1 MAQKLY
7 QTFEVPEIINEEEQ
21 FDREYRRSMKWNPET
36 GDFVRDGSNRV
47 LDCDGREAFMIWCFK
62 VAQTERYQCLAYP
75 RSIGTEMEAVKDDDR
90 EVAQSMVERTITE
103 ALKVNPRTEYVRNFE
118 FSWNG
123 DELHCSCVVKGVNW
137 GEFQISI

>member
-21 FDREYRRSMKWNPET
+21 LDKEYHRSMKWNPET

-62 VAQTERYQCLAYP
+62 AAQTERYQCLAYP
-75 RSIGTEMEAVKDDDR
+75 RSIGTEME
-90 EVAQSMVERTITE
+90 S
-103 ALKVNPRTEYVRNFE
+103 
-118 FSWNG
+118 
-123 DELHCSCVVKGVNW
+123 VKGGGAVY
-137 GEFQISI
+137 GGAHHYRGPEGQPSHGIRPRF

>member
-1 MAQKLY
+1 M
-7 QTFEVPEIINEEEQ
+7 
-21 FDREYRRSMKWNPET
+21 
-36 GDFVRDGSNRV
+36 
-47 LDCDGREAFMIWCFK
+47 
-62 VAQTERYQCLAYP
+62 
-75 RSIGTEMEAVKDDDR
+75 KDDDR